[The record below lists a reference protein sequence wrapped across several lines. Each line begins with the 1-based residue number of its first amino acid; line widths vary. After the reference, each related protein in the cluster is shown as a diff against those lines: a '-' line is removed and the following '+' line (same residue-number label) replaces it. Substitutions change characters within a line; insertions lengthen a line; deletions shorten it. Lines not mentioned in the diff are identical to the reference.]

1 MYCLEN
7 VENSISNIKNCGGW
21 GQVPRPPWEGCTFG
35 ARKVGC
41 RPLTQWGSLLQNL
54 LTTLQR
60 VLAFSIIY
68 GKADFLNY
76 L

>member
-7 VENSISNIKNCGGW
+7 VENSISNIKNCGG
-21 GQVPRPPWEGCTFG
+21 GAPRPPWEGCTFG

-41 RPLTQWGSLLQNL
+41 RLLTQSENLLQNL